1 MTATLTT
8 PPSLEERLATAEEE
22 LRDAEHAIGAVVVD
36 GGDEKTARKRVS
48 DARADVENLQ
58 LALAEEARRSA
69 AAKEAEREHEE
80 AVNRWVFFSWY
91 AEHTKR
97 IGPVLRLRAELRAA
111 EDHAMALGDL
121 TPAVDPGWI
130 RKEEIADGLEGIN
143 LPRTAIIN
151 MHVHPANQH
160 CGGQVSHART
170 DQLSTEDAATWA
182 KRLATLGGQAAKAI
196 GADAKASNLPWNE
209 PGA

>member
-1 MTATLTT
+1 MTTTLTT
-8 PPSLEERLATAEEE
+8 PPSLEERLALAEEE

-69 AAKEAEREHEE
+69 AAREAEREHEE

-143 LPRTAIIN
+143 LPRTATIVMRVHG
-151 MHVHPANQH
+151 MHQH
-160 CGGQVSHART
+160 CNGEVPQART
-170 DQLSTEDAATWA
+170 ELLSVEDTTDWA
-182 KRLATLGGQAAKAI
+182 KRLATLVAQAAKPL
-196 GADAKASNLPWNE
+196 GKDAKPENLPWS
-209 PGA
+209 GAR